1 MPKKVYKINNFHGGL
16 NNSSDPRD
24 VDDKEITA
32 ATNVMVDEVGRV
44 RLTGSNVDH
53 DAPVLNNTGAG
64 VTQTPGSGLFYFS
77 HDRKGGE
84 DAGDDEY
91 ETADNY
97 LALYDDSDAQVWV
110 YSDAGSDWDDDKDS
124 ANNGVINFI
133 GKTTSAAARPCFYS
147 VDGAVRV
154 STGEFSKYDST
165 TDVNMVSHFLSTS
178 VLLTVDAGTAFAVG
192 NYIQIDDEI
201 LFVSAISS
209 AGGSGGEQISSTND
223 RTFAGASNWANAAG
237 SNAFNAYD
245 ETTGGVLTV
254 TPDDDGSNAQYAILD
269 GAHWEDDGGA
279 SGVAMVAGR
288 TYRLS
293 YTLTVSSYTKG
304 RLDVGFANASHTL
317 QTDHYNT
324 YAATSSAA
332 TRTLDFVY
340 GGVSADSEII
350 IRANTNSVFT
360 AIFDNFSIDE
370 LHVLTVT
377 RAMFG
382 TKDTQHQDNTDIY
395 ILNMNQWYGYL
406 NNNFFQTSAGVSEY
420 TTNKWYNEIQHLRSF
435 DELGVSL
442 VSDDSSAAGP
452 TTSEMD
458 ANTIIFS
465 YWTSPSGFWSGSYYL
480 GATPVYVDGQEG
492 PISTV
497 GTTPIGL
504 SEEVLNVQMY
514 VCHPSIEAEAISSH
528 PLIDDRIVGVKLYT
542 KTYTSNEWFLLKN
555 FDLLE
560 GGEHGWKEYQS
571 GNAAAGIWTD
581 GSASMD
587 NPVSDQSY
595 ARTTADI
602 TVTPGTAMD
611 TDGHGANRTGKIRVS
626 GFEVSP
632 IYGTVNLNST
642 AAQEQE
648 FNVVNPGPGLAPFII
663 EVLDEN
669 YDVLYTTQVTKTIA
683 DSGISTP
690 HITEDSGYTGED
702 LYHSECFLNGTQILM
717 SSGSMKNI
725 SDIIIGDSIASYS
738 SMYKSYVSGIVT
750 DVLIHPIGGYVN
762 VAIIDDRLF
771 GTPSHPILV
780 DGKWVEIHMSGL
792 DVLYKRMFVDAFY
805 NLEVDGANI
814 FGSDHNYVANGFIVS
829 GLGDNDILNRAIPR
843 QDIFIGTNNG

>member
-44 RLTGSNVDH
+44 RLSGSNATH
-53 DAPVLNNTGAG
+53 SAQVLDNTGAG
-64 VTQTPGSGLFYFS
+64 VTQVPGSGLFYFS

-84 DAGDDEY
+84 DAGDAEA
-91 ETADNY
+91 ETGDNY
-97 LALYDDSDAQVWV
+97 LALYDDSDVQVWV
-110 YSDAGSDWDDDKDS
+110 YSDTTNDWDDDKDS

-133 GKTTSAAARPCFYS
+133 GKTTGATARPCFFS

-154 STGEFSKYDST
+154 STGEFSKYDSGSNINESGTYAAADVTLT
-165 TDVNMVSHFLSTS
+165 TTESDNF
-178 VLLTVDAGTAFAVG
+178 DVG

-201 LFVSAISS
+201 LYVIAKP
-209 AGGSGGEQISSTND
+209 GSE
-223 RTFAGASNWANAAG
+223 A
-237 SNAFNAYD
+237 
-245 ETTGGVLTV
+245 LTV
-254 TPDDDGSNAQYAILD
+254 RRG
-269 GAHWEDDGGA
+269 
-279 SGVAMVAGR
+279 
-288 TYRLS
+288 
-293 YTLTVSSYTKG
+293 
-304 RLDVGFANASHTL
+304 
-317 QTDHYNT
+317 
-324 YAATSSAA
+324 
-332 TRTLDFVY
+332 
-340 GGVSADSEII
+340 
-350 IRANTNSVFT
+350 
-360 AIFDNFSIDE
+360 
-370 LHVLTVT
+370 
-377 RAMFG
+377 MFG
-382 TKDTQHQDNTDIY
+382 TKDVSHSDGTDIY
-395 ILNMNQWYGYL
+395 IVNMNQWYGYL
-406 NNNFFQTSAGVSEY
+406 NNNFFQTSSGVSEY
-420 TTNKWYNEIQHLRSF
+420 TTNKWYNEIQNLRSF
-435 DELGVSL
+435 EELGVSL
-442 VSDDSSAAGP
+442 ISDDSSLAGP
-452 TTSEMD
+452 TVSEM
-458 ANTIIFS
+458 AINTIIFS
-465 YWTSPSGFWSGSYYL
+465 YWTSPDGFWSGSYYL

-497 GTTPIGL
+497 GTTPVAL
-504 SEEVLNVQMY
+504 SEEVLNIQMY
-514 VCHPSIEAEAISSH
+514 VCHPVITNEAIASH

-542 KTYTSNEWFLLKN
+542 KTYTSNEWFLLKK

-571 GNAAAGIWTD
+571 GNTAAGIWVD
-581 GSASMD
+581 AGGGSASMD
-587 NPVSDQSY
+587 DPASLDSY

-602 TVTPGTAMD
+602 TVTPGAAMG

-632 IYGTVNLNST
+632 IYKTVNLNST
-642 AAQEQE
+642 SAQEQE
-648 FNVVNPGPGLAPFII
+648 FNVVNPGPGTAPFII

-669 YDVLYTTQVTKTIA
+669 YDVLYTTQVTKSIA

-690 HITEDSGYTGED
+690 HYPPEDSGYTGED

-738 SMYKSYVSGIVT
+738 SIYKSYVSGIVT

-780 DGKWVEIHMSGL
+780 DGKWAEIHRSGL
-792 DVLYKRMFVDAFY
+792 DVLYKRMFVDVFY
-805 NLEVDGANI
+805 NLEVDGDNI

-829 GLGDNDILNRAIPR
+829 GLGDNDILNRALPR